1 MPIAIDG
8 NNLLHTLPHPH
19 RSRDE
24 VRRAVLDQCRREKMS
39 VIVVFDGP
47 PPSGVPT
54 TEHLGRV
61 TVLYSES
68 KSADDV
74 IIGILGSTDSAQ
86 SWSVVTN
93 DRGLAARARER
104 GASIRTVAQWM
115 GRRGTKSRR
124 LTKVRPKPP
133 LRPNEVRDWE
143 HLFSERE
150 EPPDDEP
157 SRVYR
162 PKRRR

>member
-39 VIVVFDGP
+39 VTVVFDGP
-47 PPSGVPT
+47 PPGGAPA

-61 TVLYSES
+61 TILYSGS
-68 KSADDV
+68 NSADDV
-74 IIGILGSTDSAQ
+74 IIGILGSAGSAR

-93 DRGLAARARER
+93 DQNLAARARER
-104 GASIRTVAQWM
+104 GASIRTLAQWK
-115 GRRGTKSRR
+115 GRRGTKSN
-124 LTKVRPKPP
+124 LTRARPKPP

-143 HLFSERE
+143 QVFSNRE
-150 EPPDDEP
+150 EPPDDGP